1 MLRQIT
7 NKQIKGG
14 QTNKQDTRPLQYY
27 AVCMTLQFTRITP
40 QILNKSRGALKLIKF
55 FT

>member
-40 QILNKSRGALKLIKF
+40 QILNKPRGALKLINF